1 MEKIGSICLGG
12 VVAFLIKELLG
23 MDFGDSDML

>member
-12 VVAFLIKELLG
+12 VVALLIKELLG